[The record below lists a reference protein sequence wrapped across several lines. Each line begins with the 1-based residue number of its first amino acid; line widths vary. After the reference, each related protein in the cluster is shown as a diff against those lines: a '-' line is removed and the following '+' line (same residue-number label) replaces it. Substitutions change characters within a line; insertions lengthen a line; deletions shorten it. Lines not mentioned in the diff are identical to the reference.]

1 MSPEFLPLAIA
12 LLGGLCIGS
21 FLNVVI
27 HRFPRM
33 LEQRW
38 RDDVLL
44 LDHPEEMPPARAAYN
59 LAVPRS
65 ACPHCGHK
73 IRWYENV
80 PVLSWLALRG
90 RCSACKAPISVR
102 YPIVETVTGV
112 LTLLV
117 VQLLGVEWM
126 TLAAL
131 LFTWSLIALTMID
144 YDTQLLPDDITLPL
158 LWLGLLVAIP
168 AGGVALED
176 AVLGAAAGY
185 LLLWSV
191 YWAFRIATGK
201 EGMGF
206 GDFKLLAALG
216 AWLGWQ
222 DLPLVI
228 ILSSGVGAL
237 VGIALIVVY
246 GRDRARPIPFGPFLA
261 VAGFIAFLWGDALL
275 DGPLHLFRIAG

>member
-1 MSPEFLPLAIA
+1 
-12 LLGGLCIGS
+12 
-21 FLNVVI
+21 
-27 HRFPRM
+27 M

>member
-1 MSPEFLPLAIA
+1 MSVLVLGLF
-12 LLGGLCIGS
+12 GGLCVGS

-38 RDDVLL
+38 RDDVFL
-44 LDHPEEMPPARAAYN
+44 LDHPDELLPERPAYN

-65 ACPHCGHK
+65 ACPHCGHR
-73 IRWYENV
+73 IRWYENI
-80 PVLSWLALRG
+80 PLASWLALRG
-90 RCSACKAPISVR
+90 RCSACAAPISVR
-102 YPIVETVTGV
+102 YPLVELATGLLTV
-112 LTLLV
+112 LV
-117 VQLLGVEWM
+117 VHLLGVQWM

-131 LFTWSLIALTMID
+131 LLTWSLIALTMID

-168 AGGVALED
+168 AGGVSTED
-176 AVLGAAAGY
+176 ALIGAAAGY
-185 LLLWSV
+185 LTLWSI
-191 YWAFRIATGK
+191 YWLFRIATGK
-201 EGMGF
+201 EGMGY

-228 ILSSGVGAL
+228 VLSSGVGAVL
-237 VGIALIVVY
+237 GIAMIVVA
-246 GRDRARPIPFGPFLA
+246 GRDRAKPIPFGPFLA
-261 VAGFIAFLWGDALL
+261 IAGFIAYLWGDALL
-275 DGPLHLFRIAG
+275 DGPLQLLRLTG